1 MNNIHEKQ
9 SSDCNVKIA
18 AAFRFAYN
26 RAKLFKSCIW
36 SITLLLV
43 FFELLII
50 INNQNIKN
58 CLSDNLAVIVLTIS
72 PLLILI
78 IALAKHCS
86 VNYYINLGCTLHR
99 LYDFEVLG
107 LGTKP
112 TFLEIRPSQI
122 QKFSKSWL
130 DKKPTDHANLIEWY
144 PKSVSNFPE
153 NVGVSLCLLHTCTW
167 ENELRNKY
175 KFVLFF
181 ICFITIILSLLLMHL
196 LDYKISDY
204 FFNIFVPLSPFFAIL
219 IDELLVTRSCLQE
232 VRNVSLEAQRLFNKY
247 DSASGNQFYDKNELN
262 TLNYL
267 WCNYRSTASPI
278 FDWLYWVTQKNM
290 NMDMADDANELGKG
304 RRK

>member
-1 MNNIHEKQ
+1 MNNIQEKQ

-50 INNQNIKN
+50 INNQNVKN
-58 CLSDNLAVIVLTIS
+58 FLSDNLAVIVLTIS

-78 IALAKHCS
+78 NTLVKHCS
-86 VNYYINLGCTLHR
+86 VNHYVNLGSTLHR
-99 LYDFEVLG
+99 LYDFEILG

-130 DKKPTDHANLIEWY
+130 DKKPTDRANLLGWY
-144 PKSVSNFPE
+144 PKSVSNLPE
-153 NVGVSLCLLHTCTW
+153 NVGISLCLLHAFTW

-181 ICFITIILSLLLMHL
+181 ICFITIIVSLLFMHL

-204 FFNIFVPLSPFFAIL
+204 FFNLFVPLSPFFAIL
-219 IDELLVTRSCLQE
+219 IDELLVNRSCLQV
-232 VRNVSLEAQRLFNKY
+232 VRNISLEAQMLFNKY
-247 DSASGNQFYDKNELN
+247 DSASDNQFYDKNELN
-262 TLNYL
+262 QLSCL
-267 WCNYRSTASPI
+267 WSNYRSSSSPI
-278 FDWLYWVTQKNM
+278 FDWLYWVTQQNM
-290 NMDMADDANELGKG
+290 NMNMVDDANELVKG
-304 RRK
+304 RKK